1 MNEIRS
7 KNQIDKIKIKRLKL
21 ILPIFIFIFILFIIF
36 QYISTKKV
44 FVVDDSDI
52 DNYSRLTFDS
62 TSGVIKPLL
71 TGNTSDGSFYKLT
84 ANRASPLGPELK
96 DIELEKVNL
105 EFYDKDVLTINLLSD
120 TVNDKEPSK
129 LKEAILFDNLQGKT
143 FDGYSFIANSV
154 SMNLD
159 TSFIFIDG
167 PVIGGKDNINFD
179 AGKIEIHDKGSKI
192 FFSSGI
198 RLKISKPI
206 SELEND

>member
-21 ILPIFIFIFILFIIF
+21 ILPIFIFIFILFIVF

-84 ANRASPLGPELK
+84 ANRASPLGPELR

-105 EFYDKDVLTINLLSD
+105 EFYDKDKLTLNLLSNYAKYLAS
-120 TVNDKEPSK
+120 TNS
-129 LKEAILFDNLQGKT
+129 AILFDNLQGKT

-179 AGKIEIHDKGSKI
+179 AVKIEIHDKGSKI

>member
-44 FVVDDSDI
+44 FVIDDSDI
-52 DNYSRLTFDS
+52 SNYSRLTFDS

-105 EFYDKDVLTINLLSD
+105 EFYDKDKLTINLLSNFAKYLAS
-120 TVNDKEPSK
+120 TNS
-129 LKEAILFDNLQGKT
+129 AILFDNLEGKT
-143 FDGYSFIANSV
+143 FDGYSFTANSL

-179 AGKIEIHDKGSKI
+179 AGKIEVYDKGSKI

-198 RLKISKPI
+198 KLKISKPI
-206 SELEND
+206 SELKND

>member
-36 QYISTKKV
+36 QYISTKKL

-52 DNYSRLTFDS
+52 GNYSRLTFDS

-105 EFYDKDVLTINLLSD
+105 EFYDKDVLTINLLSNFAKYLAS
-120 TVNDKEPSK
+120 TNS
-129 LKEAILFDNLQGKT
+129 AILFDNLQGKT

-159 TSFIFIDG
+159 TSFILING

-179 AGKIEIHDKGSKI
+179 AGKIEVDDKGEKI

-206 SELEND
+206 DELKND

>member
-36 QYISTKKV
+36 QYTSTKKV

-52 DNYSRLTFDS
+52 GNYSRLTFDS

-105 EFYDKDVLTINLLSD
+105 EFYDKDLLTINLLSNFAKYLAS
-120 TVNDKEPSK
+120 TNS
-129 LKEAILFDNLQGKT
+129 AILFDNLEGKT
-143 FDGYSFIANSV
+143 FDGYSFTANSL

-179 AGKIEIHDKGSKI
+179 AGKIEVYDKGSKI

-198 RLKISKPI
+198 RLKISKPT
-206 SELEND
+206 SELKND

>member
-1 MNEIRS
+1 MNKIRS

-44 FVVDDSDI
+44 FVIDDGDI
-52 DNYSRLTFDS
+52 SNYSRLTFDS

-105 EFYDKDVLTINLLSD
+105 EFYDKDKLTINLLSNFAKYLAS
-120 TVNDKEPSK
+120 TNS
-129 LKEAILFDNLQGKT
+129 AILFDNLEGKT
-143 FDGYSFIANSV
+143 FDGYSFTANSV

-179 AGKIEIHDKGSKI
+179 AGKIEVYDKGLKI

-198 RLKISKPI
+198 KLKISKPI
-206 SELEND
+206 SELKND

>member
-52 DNYSRLTFDS
+52 GNYSRLTFDS

-105 EFYDKDVLTINLLSD
+105 EFYNNNILTLNLLSNFAKYLAS
-120 TVNDKEPSK
+120 TNS
-129 LKEAILFDNLQGKT
+129 AILFDNLEGK
-143 FDGYSFIANSV
+143 
-154 SMNLD
+154 
-159 TSFIFIDG
+159 
-167 PVIGGKDNINFD
+167 
-179 AGKIEIHDKGSKI
+179 
-192 FFSSGI
+192 
-198 RLKISKPI
+198 
-206 SELEND
+206 

>member
-36 QYISTKKV
+36 QYTSTKKV

-52 DNYSRLTFDS
+52 GNYSRLTFDS

-105 EFYDKDVLTINLLSD
+105 EFYDKDLLTINLLSNFAKYLAS
-120 TVNDKEPSK
+120 TNS
-129 LKEAILFDNLQGKT
+129 AILFDNLEGKT
-143 FDGYSFIANSV
+143 FDGYSFVANSV

-179 AGKIEIHDKGSKI
+179 AGKIEVYVKGLKI

-198 RLKISKPI
+198 KLKISKPI
-206 SELEND
+206 SELKND

>member
-21 ILPIFIFIFILFIIF
+21 ILPIFIFIFILFIVF

-44 FVVDDSDI
+44 FVLDDSDI

-105 EFYDKDVLTINLLSD
+105 EFYDKDVLTINLLSNYAKYLAS
-120 TVNDKEPSK
+120 TNS
-129 LKEAILFDNLQGKT
+129 AILFDNLQGKT

-179 AGKIEIHDKGSKI
+179 AVYFTQWSMCCAIMPNKE
-192 FFSSGI
+192 
-198 RLKISKPI
+198 
-206 SELEND
+206 

>member
-44 FVVDDSDI
+44 FVIDDSDI
-52 DNYSRLTFDS
+52 SNYSRLTFDS
-62 TSGVIKPLL
+62 TSGVIRPLL

-96 DIELEKVNL
+96 DIESEKVNL
-105 EFYDKDVLTINLLSD
+105 EFYDKDKLTLNLLSNFAKYLAS
-120 TVNDKEPSK
+120 TNS
-129 LKEAILFDNLQGKT
+129 AILFDNLEGKT
-143 FDGYSFIANSV
+143 FDGYSFTANSL

-179 AGKIEIHDKGSKI
+179 AGKIEVYDKGSKI

-198 RLKISKPI
+198 KLKISKPI
-206 SELEND
+206 SELKND

>member
-1 MNEIRS
+1 M
-7 KNQIDKIKIKRLKL
+7 
-21 ILPIFIFIFILFIIF
+21 
-36 QYISTKKV
+36 STKKV

-52 DNYSRLTFDS
+52 GNYSRLTFDS

-105 EFYDKDVLTINLLSD
+105 EFYDKDLLTINLLSNFAKYLAS
-120 TVNDKEPSK
+120 TNS
-129 LKEAILFDNLQGKT
+129 AILFDNLEGKT
-143 FDGYSFIANSV
+143 FDGYSFVANSV

-179 AGKIEIHDKGSKI
+179 AGKIEVHDKGSKI

-198 RLKISKPI
+198 RLKISKPT
-206 SELEND
+206 SELKND

>member
-21 ILPIFIFIFILFIIF
+21 ILPIFIFIFILFIVF

-96 DIELEKVNL
+96 DIELEKVDL
-105 EFYDKDVLTINLLSD
+105 EFYDKDTLTLNLSSNFAKYLAS
-120 TVNDKEPSK
+120 TNS
-129 LKEAILFDNLQGKT
+129 AILFDNLKGKT
-143 FDGYSFIANSV
+143 FEGYSFIANSV

-167 PVIGGKDNINFD
+167 PVSGSGDNVNFE
-179 AGKIEIHDKGSKI
+179 AGKIEVHDKGSKI

-198 RLKISKPI
+198 KLKISK
-206 SELEND
+206 STSGLKND

>member
-44 FVVDDSDI
+44 FVIDDSDI
-52 DNYSRLTFDS
+52 SNYSRLTFDS

-105 EFYDKDVLTINLLSD
+105 EFYDKDLLTINLLSNFAKYLAS
-120 TVNDKEPSK
+120 TNS
-129 LKEAILFDNLQGKT
+129 AILFDNLEGKT
-143 FDGYSFIANSV
+143 FDGYSFTANSL

-179 AGKIEIHDKGSKI
+179 AGKIEVYDKGSKI

-198 RLKISKPI
+198 KLKISKPI
-206 SELEND
+206 SELKND

>member
-21 ILPIFIFIFILFIIF
+21 ILPIFIFIFILFIVF

-105 EFYDKDVLTINLLSD
+105 EFYDKDVLTINLLSNFAKYLAS
-120 TVNDKEPSK
+120 TNS
-129 LKEAILFDNLQGKT
+129 AILFDNLQGKT
-143 FDGYSFIANSV
+143 FDGYSFVANSV

-159 TSFIFIDG
+159 TSFIFIELIAYFT
-167 PVIGGKDNINFD
+167 VLRSLMIN
-179 AGKIEIHDKGSKI
+179 
-192 FFSSGI
+192 
-198 RLKISKPI
+198 
-206 SELEND
+206 

>member
-44 FVVDDSDI
+44 FVIDDSDI
-52 DNYSRLTFDS
+52 SNYSRLTFDS

-105 EFYDKDVLTINLLSD
+105 EFYDKDLLTINLLSNFAKYLAS
-120 TVNDKEPSK
+120 TNS
-129 LKEAILFDNLQGKT
+129 AILFDNLEGKT
-143 FDGYSFIANSV
+143 FDGYSFVANSV

-179 AGKIEIHDKGSKI
+179 AGKIEVYDKGSKI

-198 RLKISKPI
+198 KLKISKPI
-206 SELEND
+206 SELKND

>member
-1 MNEIRS
+1 MNEIKS
-7 KNQIDKIKIKRLKL
+7 KNQIDKIKIKRLKF
-21 ILPIFIFIFILFIIF
+21 ILPIFIFIFILFVIF
-36 QYISTKKV
+36 QYISTKRV
-44 FVVDDSDI
+44 FIVDDNDI

-84 ANRASPLGPELK
+84 ANRASPLGPELR
-96 DIELEKVNL
+96 DVELEKVNL
-105 EFYDKDVLTINLLSD
+105 EFYDEDILTLNLLSNFAKYLAS
-120 TVNDKEPSK
+120 TNS
-129 LKEAILFDNLQGKT
+129 AILFDNLEGKT

-167 PVIGGKDNINFD
+167 PVSGGGENVNFE
-179 AGKIEIHDKGSKI
+179 AGKIEVHDKGTKI

-198 RLKISKPI
+198 SLKVSKQAN
-206 SELEND
+206 ELEND

>member
-21 ILPIFIFIFILFIIF
+21 ILPIFIFIFILFIVF
-36 QYISTKKV
+36 QYISTKKF

-105 EFYDKDVLTINLLSD
+105 EFYDKDVLTIN
-120 TVNDKEPSK
+120 
-129 LKEAILFDNLQGKT
+129 
-143 FDGYSFIANSV
+143 SV
-154 SMNLD
+154 SYTHLRAHE
-159 TSFIFIDG
+159 T
-167 PVIGGKDNINFD
+167 
-179 AGKIEIHDKGSKI
+179 
-192 FFSSGI
+192 
-198 RLKISKPI
+198 
-206 SELEND
+206 

>member
-1 MNEIRS
+1 MNKIRS

-44 FVVDDSDI
+44 FVIDDSDI
-52 DNYSRLTFDS
+52 SNYSRLTFDS

-71 TGNTSDGSFYKLT
+71 TGNTSDGSFYKLI

-105 EFYDKDVLTINLLSD
+105 EFYDKDKLTINLLSNFAKYLAS
-120 TVNDKEPSK
+120 TNS
-129 LKEAILFDNLQGKT
+129 AILFDNLEGKT
-143 FDGYSFIANSV
+143 FDGYSFTANSL

-179 AGKIEIHDKGSKI
+179 AGKIEVYDKGSKI

-198 RLKISKPI
+198 KLKISKPI
-206 SELEND
+206 SELKND

>member
-44 FVVDDSDI
+44 FVIDDSDI
-52 DNYSRLTFDS
+52 SNYSRLTFDS

-105 EFYDKDVLTINLLSD
+105 EFYDKDKLTINLLSNFAKYLAS
-120 TVNDKEPSK
+120 TNS
-129 LKEAILFDNLQGKT
+129 AILFDNLEGKT
-143 FDGYSFIANSV
+143 FDGYSFVANSV

-179 AGKIEIHDKGSKI
+179 AGKIEVYDKGSKI

-198 RLKISKPI
+198 KLKISKPI
-206 SELEND
+206 SELKND

>member
-44 FVVDDSDI
+44 FVIDDSDI
-52 DNYSRLTFDS
+52 SNYSRLTFDS

-105 EFYDKDVLTINLLSD
+105 EFYDKDKLTINLLSNFAKYLAS
-120 TVNDKEPSK
+120 TNS
-129 LKEAILFDNLQGKT
+129 AILFDNLEGKT
-143 FDGYSFIANSV
+143 FDGYSFTANSL

-179 AGKIEIHDKGSKI
+179 AGKIEVYDKGSKI

-198 RLKISKPI
+198 KLKISKSI
-206 SELEND
+206 SELKND

>member
-52 DNYSRLTFDS
+52 GNYSRLTFDS

-84 ANRASPLGPELK
+84 ANRASPLGPELR

-105 EFYDKDVLTINLLSD
+105 EFYDKDKLTLNLLSNYAKYLAS
-120 TVNDKEPSK
+120 TNS
-129 LKEAILFDNLQGKT
+129 AILFDNLEGKT

-154 SMNLD
+154 SMSLD

-167 PVIGGKDNINFD
+167 PVIGSKENVNFD
-179 AGKIEIHDKGSKI
+179 AGKIEVHDKGSKI

-198 RLKISKPI
+198 RLKILKPT
-206 SELEND
+206 SELKND

>member
-36 QYISTKKV
+36 QYTSTKKV

-52 DNYSRLTFDS
+52 GNYSRLTFDS

-105 EFYDKDVLTINLLSD
+105 EFYDKDKLTINLLSNFAKYLAS
-120 TVNDKEPSK
+120 TNS
-129 LKEAILFDNLQGKT
+129 AILFDNLEGKT
-143 FDGYSFIANSV
+143 FDGYSFTANSL

-179 AGKIEIHDKGSKI
+179 AGKIEVYDKGSKI

-198 RLKISKPI
+198 KLKISKSI
-206 SELEND
+206 SELKND

>member
-44 FVVDDSDI
+44 FVIDDSDI
-52 DNYSRLTFDS
+52 SNYSRLTFDS

-105 EFYDKDVLTINLLSD
+105 EFYDKDKLTINLLSNFAKYLAS
-120 TVNDKEPSK
+120 TNS
-129 LKEAILFDNLQGKT
+129 AILFDNLEGKT
-143 FDGYSFIANSV
+143 FDGYSFTANSL
-154 SMNLD
+154 SMNLG

-179 AGKIEIHDKGSKI
+179 AGKIEVYDKGSKI

-198 RLKISKPI
+198 KLKISKPI
-206 SELEND
+206 SELKND

>member
-1 MNEIRS
+1 MNKIRS

-44 FVVDDSDI
+44 FVIDDSDI
-52 DNYSRLTFDS
+52 SNYSRLTFDS

-105 EFYDKDVLTINLLSD
+105 EFYDKDLLTINLLSNFAKYLAS
-120 TVNDKEPSK
+120 TNS
-129 LKEAILFDNLQGKT
+129 AILFDNLEGKT
-143 FDGYSFIANSV
+143 FDGYSFVANSV

-179 AGKIEIHDKGSKI
+179 AGKIEVYDKGLKI

-198 RLKISKPI
+198 KLKISKPI
-206 SELEND
+206 SELKND

>member
-1 MNEIRS
+1 MNKIRS

-36 QYISTKKV
+36 QYINTKKV
-44 FVVDDSDI
+44 FIVDDSDI
-52 DNYSRLTFDS
+52 GNYSRLTFDS

-105 EFYDKDVLTINLLSD
+105 EFYDKDKLTINLLSNFAKYLAS
-120 TVNDKEPSK
+120 TNS
-129 LKEAILFDNLQGKT
+129 AILFDNLEGKT

-159 TSFIFIDG
+159 TSFIFIEG
-167 PVIGGKDNINFD
+167 PVIGGKENTNFE
-179 AGKIEIHDKGSKI
+179 AGKIEVHDKGSKI

-198 RLKISKPI
+198 RLKISKPT
-206 SELEND
+206 SELKND

>member
-36 QYISTKKV
+36 QYISNKKV

-52 DNYSRLTFDS
+52 GNYSRLTFDS

-105 EFYDKDVLTINLLSD
+105 EFYDKDLLTINLLSNFAKYLAS
-120 TVNDKEPSK
+120 TNS
-129 LKEAILFDNLQGKT
+129 AILFDNLEGKT
-143 FDGYSFIANSV
+143 FDGYSFVANSV

-179 AGKIEIHDKGSKI
+179 AGKIEVYDKGSKI

-198 RLKISKPI
+198 KLKISKPI
-206 SELEND
+206 SELKND

>member
-52 DNYSRLTFDS
+52 GTYSRLTFDS

-105 EFYDKDVLTINLLSD
+105 EFYDKDKLTLNLLSNFAKYLAS
-120 TVNDKEPSK
+120 TNS
-129 LKEAILFDNLQGKT
+129 AILFDNLEGNT

-159 TSFIFIDG
+159 TSFIFIEG
-167 PVIGGKDNINFD
+167 PVIGGKENINFE
-179 AGKIEIHDKGSKI
+179 AGKIEVHDKGSKI

-198 RLKISKPI
+198 RLKISKPT
-206 SELEND
+206 SELKND

>member
-36 QYISTKKV
+36 QYISNKKV

-52 DNYSRLTFDS
+52 GNYSRLTFDS

-105 EFYDKDVLTINLLSD
+105 EFYDKDLLTINLLSNFAKYLAS
-120 TVNDKEPSK
+120 TNS
-129 LKEAILFDNLQGKT
+129 AILFDNLEGKT
-143 FDGYSFIANSV
+143 FDGYSFTANSL

-179 AGKIEIHDKGSKI
+179 AGKIEVYDKGSKI

-198 RLKISKPI
+198 KLKISKPI
-206 SELEND
+206 SELKND